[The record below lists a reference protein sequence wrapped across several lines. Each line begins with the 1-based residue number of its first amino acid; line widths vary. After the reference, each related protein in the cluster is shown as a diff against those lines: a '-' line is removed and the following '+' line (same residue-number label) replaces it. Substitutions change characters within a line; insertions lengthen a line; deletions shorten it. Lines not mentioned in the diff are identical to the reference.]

1 MTRHNLRKGTLAIV
15 IAAVM
20 AAMSACGNISGTVS
34 DNSGAMTV
42 PADSTTADTAA
53 GENATNGETAAQD
66 GTDSTSAAG
75 SGTAGETSSAG
86 TSSAGNTYTAVT
98 AEMINFKSGDMYERW
113 TYGTVTGIEADGDT
127 VSISRGSSG
136 ITAEGTD
143 ISITTAG
150 TYVFEGK
157 LNGTIT
163 VNAGEKEKVRLI
175 LNGFE
180 ITSSDG
186 PAIRIME
193 SDRVTISLESD
204 TENTVTDSEIYSDET
219 FSAAIYSKA
228 DLVLNGSGTL
238 KVNAKHNDGIAS
250 KDDLRIIS
258 GTYAINAADDGIVG
272 KDRVEIKDGTF
283 QITSG
288 GDAIKS
294 TNIENVSKG
303 FVYIANGS
311 FTLTSGDEAVD
322 AASSVRIDGGD
333 FNIKTADG
341 AENAAHMSS
350 DQGFGAQ
357 GRPGGKEYGR
367 DYGRGGF
374 SGELPDTSGETPE
387 GFSDGTPGA
396 DGQMPEDFTGHIT
409 DASGNSENGFGWDRG
424 RKGPDRRD
432 SESLGSLSGTDG
444 SESSGGNK
452 TNTGT
457 LTQNDEMASG
467 GLMMTAAKGS
477 SKTDTAKETT
487 KGAGQTEAADG
498 TPEEAGQTEAADGT
512 PEEAGQTEAADG
524 TPEETGQTEAAD
536 GTLEEAAIAS
546 ARADENDDTDTAD
559 TTAAAKGIK
568 CEGVL
573 EIRGGTFVMD
583 TQDDAIHSNYRIL
596 ISGGTLTIKAGDDGI
611 HADDTLDIK
620 GGKITVEDSYEGLE
634 AVNINISGGDTSVTA
649 SDDGVNA
656 AGGDLSYASEGADN
670 AGSAGMPGT
679 SGSANA
685 GASEGA
691 SGSANAGASEGASG
705 SANAGAPEGASG
717 STNPGTPEGA
727 SGSTNPGAAEGAS
740 GSANA
745 GTPEGASGAANPE
758 LPRGPQGRANGG
770 MPGGMFEESS
780 GFLTITGGKLY
791 VNADGDGLD
800 ANTDITQTGGEVIV
814 EGPTNNGNG
823 SLDYG
828 NSYIMSGGTLIA
840 TGSPGMLQTISE
852 DSEAYA
858 ITVLF
863 SDNVAAGT
871 TLSLKNS
878 FGKEIAS
885 IKTTKVT
892 QTLQFAGDGLKNG
905 GTYTLFSDDEELCKI
920 TLTGTVT
927 TVDDSGAETSVSG
940 MDMGGGH
947 MRR

>member
-272 KDRVEIKDGTF
+272 KDRLEIKDGTF

-341 AENAAHMSS
+341 AENAAHMGSE
-350 DQGFGAQ
+350 QGFGAQ

-396 DGQMPEDFTGHIT
+396 DGQMPEDFTGDIT

-444 SESSGGNK
+444 SESSGGYK

-487 KGAGQTEAADG
+487 KGN
-498 TPEEAGQTEAADGT
+498 
-512 PEEAGQTEAADG
+512 GQTEAADG

-620 GGKITVEDSYEGLE
+620 GGKIIVEDSYEGLE

-670 AGSAGMPGT
+670 AGSAGMPET

-685 GASEGA
+685 GASEGT
-691 SGSANAGASEGASG
+691 SGSANAGAPEGTSG

-717 STNPGTPEGA
+717 SANA
-727 SGSTNPGAAEGAS
+727 GAAEGAS

-758 LPRGPQGRANGG
+758 PPRGPQGRANGG

-800 ANTDITQTGGEVIV
+800 ANTDIIQTGGEVIV

-892 QTLQFAGDGLKNG
+892 QTLQLAGDGLKNG